1 MKMFARSMLNIISLR
16 ATKRAVYVALIWTTL
31 MMFCQFVSLLPD
43 FAFLPSV
50 IQLLKILGLVLV
62 CMFVLDAIWLIWA
75 VFAIKDISISRA
87 LDKNLPVH
95 EHSQVTLRIFH
106 DHLPVICQRLQI
118 SLMDYYPIQTQTH
131 DLPLSFFAQD
141 FINNSHE
148 TTNVVV
154 LTYSLYAKERGR
166 GSFGGV
172 DWLFSTPLG
181 LFCKFYHTPKNQ
193 VQDVQEV
200 RILANFK
207 DVLQGHLV
215 TMSKHSASGGFVKRR
230 RKGQGQDFHQIRS
243 YVEGDSIRQIDWKA
257 TARYQR
263 LMTKEYQDEADQEIL
278 FLLDCG
284 QHMRHLRFVDEVA
297 VNHVMSA
304 EEDEHISHLDMALNA
319 MLLLAKV
326 ANEQSD
332 SVGFI
337 SFAGEKDKTVPPK
350 KGANIISYLLNQ
362 SFDLTASIKAPDYMA
377 VAREA
382 LVLQKRRSLIIIITN
397 IRSANTDEI
406 FAALQLLTQK
416 HRVILV
422 NLYEKDLQA
431 YLKTLPDTLD
441 EALTYHSVQSYL
453 DEQKQLNARLGKE
466 SGALVIGVTPDEL
479 PVKLLDGYWWA
490 KRWGVA

>member
-1 MKMFARSMLNIISLR
+1 
-16 ATKRAVYVALIWTTL
+16 
-31 MMFCQFVSLLPD
+31 
-43 FAFLPSV
+43 
-50 IQLLKILGLVLV
+50 
-62 CMFVLDAIWLIWA
+62 
-75 VFAIKDISISRA
+75 
-87 LDKNLPVH
+87 
-95 EHSQVTLRIFH
+95 
-106 DHLPVICQRLQI
+106 
-118 SLMDYYPIQTQTH
+118 
-131 DLPLSFFAQD
+131 
-141 FINNSHE
+141 
-148 TTNVVV
+148 
-154 LTYSLYAKERGR
+154 
-166 GSFGGV
+166 
-172 DWLFSTPLG
+172 
-181 LFCKFYHTPKNQ
+181 
-193 VQDVQEV
+193 
-200 RILANFK
+200 
-207 DVLQGHLV
+207 
-215 TMSKHSASGGFVKRR
+215 
-230 RKGQGQDFHQIRS
+230 
-243 YVEGDSIRQIDWKA
+243 
-257 TARYQR
+257 
-263 LMTKEYQDEADQEIL
+263 
-278 FLLDCG
+278 
-284 QHMRHLRFVDEVA
+284 
-297 VNHVMSA
+297 
-304 EEDEHISHLDMALNA
+304 MALNA

-431 YLKTLPDTLD
+431 YLKTLPNTLD

-466 SGALVIGVTPDEL
+466 SGALVIGATPDEL